1 MVKEN
6 PETDE
11 ENRIEQLAVSL
22 HISINCIQFR
32 NALNSVKRVS
42 HLGQEKLLDLQS
54 NSRSELY
61 NNY

>member
-6 PETDE
+6 PEADDQ
-11 ENRIEQLAVSL
+11 NRIEWFAVSL
-22 HISINCIQFR
+22 HISIDCMQFR
-32 NALNSVKRVS
+32 NALKSVNRVS